1 MTRMRADKKRRVSCF
16 STRLPLTFCGQTRF
30 LLFVLRVTIMSVA
43 TKARLSNWS
52 VWSAVAGLITLF
64 NWGFYVLQGQLV
76 PSQPIRFLLRSG
88 VTPSNAVLFC
98 LAPLV
103 ALGPLTFALGA
114 LARRQLLKA
123 RPPESGM
130 DLAAFAVVVGVLTTL
145 ASTVW
150 MLCLLELGD
159 TIRGL

>member
-1 MTRMRADKKRRVSCF
+1 
-16 STRLPLTFCGQTRF
+16 
-30 LLFVLRVTIMSVA
+30 MSVA

-52 VWSAVAGLITLF
+52 VWSAIAGLITLF
-64 NWGFYVLQGQLV
+64 NWGFYILQGQLV
-76 PSQPIRFLLRSG
+76 PSQPIRFLLRLG

-103 ALGPLTFALGA
+103 TLGPLTFALGA

-123 RPPESGM
+123 KAPESGM